1 LDIDSEL
8 QIINKDCL
16 RRVKITNSK
25 HNADSAI
32 ILFISGSITLCLLPF
47 CVIRIMQGDW
57 PIAALNVSI
66 TTLSFALFCYVYF
79 TYRTLMARWGLSL
92 LSMIAMLST
101 IHLKGAEQVLWLYP
115 ALTTVFYMLSAHFA
129 AVVGIVCLVAAFIII
144 YPDVNSLYLLTIAAT
159 AAITFVFS
167 YAFSL
172 KMHKKAYFFRNE
184 SETDSLTGLGN
195 RRALDGKLA
204 EITKKIKTKSL
215 TSCSLLLLDID
226 NFKNINDTFGH
237 KCGDQVLEA
246 FANVL
251 LKGIRGKDSAYRF
264 GGEEFV
270 IILTNTPLEGALT
283 LANNLLKDI
292 EMTQWEMLE
301 NKVLTSSG
309 GVAELN
315 GTEAFYDWIS
325 RADRALYEAKNA
337 GRNRI
342 VADSSNLDNRAVA

>member
-1 LDIDSEL
+1 
-8 QIINKDCL
+8 
-16 RRVKITNSK
+16 
-25 HNADSAI
+25 
-32 ILFISGSITLCLLPF
+32 
-47 CVIRIMQGDW
+47 MQGDW

-66 TTLSFALFCYVYF
+66 TASALILFCYVYF
-79 TYRTLMARWGLSL
+79 TYKTLLARWGLSL
-92 LSMIAMLST
+92 LSMFAMLST
-101 IHLKGAEQVLWLYP
+101 IHLKGAEQILWLYP

-129 AVVGIVCLVAAFIII
+129 AVVGIICLVATFIII
-144 YPDVNSLYLLTIAAT
+144 YPDINSLYLLTVAAT

-184 SETDSLTGLGN
+184 SETDPLTGLGN
-195 RRALDGKLA
+195 RRALDSKLA

-270 IILTNTPLEGALT
+270 IILTNTALDGAVT

-301 NKVLTSSG
+301 DKVLTSSG
-309 GVAELN
+309 GVAELD
-315 GTEAFYDWIS
+315 GSEAAYDGIS

-342 VADSSNLDNRAVA
+342 VAAGFKLDDRAVA

>member
-1 LDIDSEL
+1 
-8 QIINKDCL
+8 L
-16 RRVKITNSK
+16 RSVKITNSK

-57 PIAALNVSI
+57 PVAALNVSI
-66 TTLSFALFCYVYF
+66 TTLAFALFCYVYF
-79 TYRTLMARWGLSL
+79 TYRTLIARWGLSL
-92 LSMIAMLST
+92 LSMSAMLIT
-101 IHLKGAEQVLWLYP
+101 IHLKGAEQILWLYP

-129 AVVGIVCLVAAFIII
+129 AVVGMICLVAAFIII

-184 SETDSLTGLGN
+184 SETDPLTGLGN
-195 RRALDGKLA
+195 RRALDSKLA

-270 IILTNTPLEGALT
+270 IILTDTPLEGALT
-283 LANNLLKDI
+283 LAKNLLKDI
-292 EMTQWEMLE
+292 ETTQWDMLE

-309 GVAELN
+309 GVAELD
-315 GTEAFYDWIS
+315 GTEASYEWIS

-342 VADSSNLDNRAVA
+342 VADSSNLDDCAVA